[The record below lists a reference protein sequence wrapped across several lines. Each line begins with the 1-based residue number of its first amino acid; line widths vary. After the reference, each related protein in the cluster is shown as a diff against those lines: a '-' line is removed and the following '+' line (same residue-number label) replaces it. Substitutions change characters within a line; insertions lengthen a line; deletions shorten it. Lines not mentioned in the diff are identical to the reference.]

1 MFCVGTGKPINSYP
15 DAVPCGDRNIV
26 ESFGYFAFQKYV
38 ERGNQAGFL
47 KSKTPLINK
56 VKSMLLHIP
65 MESELYKQYIQIPFL
80 TPLKS
85 CGNTPLKVVWVEYAK
100 SVDLQYV
107 LVCSGVKHF
116 IVSNKKATEAVVD
129 IFLVRLEDLFESH
142 YSFTVPTLTFT
153 GNSSK
158 YVHDISGLTVVGTHV
173 ATSLTNEGS
182 KEYQS
187 LPYYMKSNTLC
198 DSMQYVCSLD
208 YLRYV
213 YTFIYGVSVFPTTCF
228 APSKCESASNIF
240 EKILIRSSGGLE
252 EAIEKIWGDSISVVD
267 CIAESDFIMRTYS
280 DDLSVFAEGYD
291 EEGNDIVWGSVD
303 DWPPE
308 LIVFGEDYDEDFC

>member
-1 MFCVGTGKPINSYP
+1 MGTGKPINSYP

-26 ESFGYFAFQKYV
+26 ESFGYFAFQKFV

-56 VKSMLLHIP
+56 VQSILLHIP
-65 MESELYKQYIQIPFL
+65 VDSELYKQYIQIPFL
-80 TPLKS
+80 TPLK
-85 CGNTPLKVVWVEYAK
+85 CGVTTSLKVVWVEYAK
-100 SVDLQYV
+100 SVDLQYA

-116 IVSNKKATEAVVD
+116 TVSNKKVVEAVVD
-129 IFLVRLEDLFESH
+129 LFLIRLEPFFEGH
-142 YSFTVPTLTFT
+142 YSFTVPTLSFN

-158 YVHDISGLTVVGTHV
+158 YTHDIAGLASVGTYV
-173 ATSLTNEGS
+173 ATSLTEEGS
-182 KEYQS
+182 KEYKS
-187 LPYYMKSNTLC
+187 LPAYMKTNSLC
-198 DSMQYVCSLD
+198 DSIQYLCSMD

-213 YTFIYGVSVFPTTCF
+213 YMFIYGVSVFPTTCF
-228 APSKCESASNIF
+228 VPSKCEGASNIF
-240 EKILIRSSGGLE
+240 EKVLIRSSGGLE
-252 EAIEKIWGDSISVVD
+252 DAIEKIWGDSISVVD

-291 EEGNDIVWGSVD
+291 EDSEGIAWGSAD

-308 LIVFGEDYDEDFC
+308 LIVFGEDYDENFC